1 MGLFYSYKKSGSG
14 VEKDAPKKKGIALY
28 FEIFIRKFWKLLE
41 VNMLYSLFFI
51 PLLLAGYAFFFMTN
65 FYLKMIVMTVGIIAF
80 ALVFGPATAS
90 VFKIMRSYT
99 LERNS
104 FILTD
109 FKRAFTE
116 NYKKS
121 LAMGILNLVVFFSVY
136 AAIRVY
142 PIMVKAYNSKLIYI
156 PMILCISIG
165 IALIFISFYSYL
177 LIVATDVSFK
187 NVIRNSIVL
196 TIVAMKKN
204 IISFIVTILISAVF
218 AVLLIFNLFTL
229 VALIFVP
236 ASIIMFTITF
246 NSYPVIQKYVINPY
260 YEQKGEKNPELDD
273 EDIDG
278 EDEDEVVF
286 EDMGGKEKPIDNT
299 KSKNKKKR
307 IS

>member
-1 MGLFYSYKKSGSG
+1 MGLFYSYKKAGAG
-14 VEKDAPKKKGIALY
+14 VEKNASKKRGIALY

-41 VNMLYSLFFI
+41 VNLLYSVFFI
-51 PLLLAGYAFFFMTN
+51 PLIFAFYAFFFMTN
-65 FYLKMIVMTVGIIAF
+65 VYLKMIVMTVSIIVF

-90 VFKIMRSYT
+90 VFKIMRNYS
-99 LERNS
+99 LEKNA

-109 FKRAFTE
+109 FKRAFSE

-121 LAMGILNLVVFFSVY
+121 LAMGIINLVVFLSVY
-136 AAIRVY
+136 ASIKVY
-142 PIMVKAYNSKLIYI
+142 PVMVSYYNSKLIYI

-165 IALIFISFYSYL
+165 IAVIFISFYSYL

-187 NVIRNSIVL
+187 NVIRNSIIL

-204 IISFIVTILISAVF
+204 IISFIVTILISAAFV
-218 AVLLIFNLFTL
+218 VLTIYNLYTL

-246 NSYPVIQKYVINPY
+246 NSYPIIQKYVINPY

-273 EDIDG
+273 VDEED
-278 EDEDEVVF
+278 VVF
-286 EDMGGKEKPIDNT
+286 EDMGGKEQPIDNT
-299 KSKNKKKR
+299 KSKSKKKR